1 MYSHSVIF
9 LLNEKSDIKHLGIS
23 CQIEADA
30 EMVREAVSNSKDIK
44 NVDLVKLT
52 AGLQERADQLG
63 NRRFSDS
70 TTTDKSE
77 CSDSSYTFAS
87 LFHNDSSQLE
97 CEGTVS
103 IGGRRRSCRRP
114 SRRPSRRG
122 SVIDRLANK
131 QLVTLYSRGS
141 NSSDLVFSR
150 GHFLGDVTI
159 MMTGFLLHRVD
170 SSVNVYGDDGPEL
183 KEDEK
188 SKLIH
193 DSTLVA
199 GVDGCIVLEFSKSKL
214 IPFFDD
220 HPGLLLSFMGTHVV
234 I

>member
-52 AGLQERADQLG
+52 AGLQERVDQLG
-63 NRRFSDS
+63 GRRYSDS
-70 TTTDKSE
+70 TTTEKSE

-87 LFHNDSSQLE
+87 LFRNDSSQWE
-97 CEGTVS
+97 CEGSVA
-103 IGGRRRSCRRP
+103 IGGRRRSCRRA
-114 SRRPSRRG
+114 SRSRRG

-131 QLVTLYSRGS
+131 QLVNLYSRGS

-150 GHFLGDVTI
+150 GHFLGDVTK
-159 MMTGFLLHRVD
+159 MMAGFLLHGVD
-170 SSVNVYGDDGPEL
+170 PTVNVYDDGGPEL
-183 KEDEK
+183 NVDEK